1 MKVKSQLEGAV
12 TVAPESKSD
21 TFTEIATL
29 VADANMLGRTA
40 VVVVH
45 SWPPLADIEG
55 GTEE

>member
-1 MKVKSQLEGAV
+1 MQVKSELVGAV
-12 TVAPESKSD
+12 TVTPDSRTD
-21 TFTEIATL
+21 TFTEIAEM
-29 VADANMLGRTA
+29 VAEANLIGRTA